1 LSVAAYSYRA
11 YLEDGSPEAGVI
23 EAVDRRDASRKLA
36 QAKKRPFMLV
46 EATGTKTADAAG
58 SRRFWEFTRQGDLT
72 KLLSELS
79 VLLDAGFNVAAALR
93 VIASAES
100 SARQRT
106 RLFAISDQ
114 ISNGKSLSEAF
125 ASLPGLPTEMSA
137 MIASGESSGRIAQ
150 VIARMAEAYQ
160 YRAERRVAILEALIY
175 PAFLVMMV
183 IGAFLFL
190 SLFLM
195 PAIEPI
201 FDSGTVEKPMVVWL
215 LSGFGAL
222 LSQHWSAS
230 IALILATIASV
241 VLMLRNSSFRSLVSK
256 TTLALPVI
264 GRMRRDSAISR
275 YLDTLSLLTG
285 NGVAMIESLR
295 LAALTCSGPEIGEG
309 LKTVRSSVSN
319 GERLKSALERTGV
332 FDGQTLTLVGIGE
345 ESNNLPLLLKRAS
358 RLVETR
364 LKKSID
370 LTVTFLTPAITIAL
384 GLLIGALV
392 VSVMTALLSINE
404 IAVQ

>member
-1 LSVAAYSYRA
+1 MTAFSYRA

-23 EAVDRRDASRKLA
+23 EAVNRRDASRKLA
-36 QAKKRPFMLV
+36 QAKKRPFVLV
-46 EATGTKTADAAG
+46 EAATNKADFAG
-58 SRRFWEFTRQGDLT
+58 PKRFWEFTRQGDLT

-93 VIASAES
+93 VVASAES

-106 RLFAISDQ
+106 RLLAISDQ

-125 ASLPGLPTEMSA
+125 ASLPGLPAEMSA
-137 MIASGESSGRIAQ
+137 MIASGESSGRIAE
-150 VIARMAEAYQ
+150 VIARMAEASQ
-160 YRAERRVAILEALIY
+160 YRAERRAAITEALIY
-175 PAFLVMMV
+175 PAFLVLMV
-183 IGAFLFL
+183 VGAFLFL

-201 FDSGTVEKPMVVWL
+201 FDSGTIVKPTVVWL

-222 LSQHWSAS
+222 LAQHWPAA
-230 IALILATIASV
+230 ITLMLAAVALLL
-241 VLMLRNSSFRSLVSK
+241 LMLRTPSFRLLISKISLG
-256 TTLALPVI
+256 LPVI
-264 GRMRRDSAISR
+264 GRMRRDSAIAR
-275 YLDTLSLLTG
+275 YLGTLSLLIG
-285 NGVAMIESLR
+285 NGVSMIESLR

-309 LKTVRSSVSN
+309 LETVRTSVSN
-319 GERLKSALERTGV
+319 GERLKSALEKTGI
-332 FDGQTLTLVGIGE
+332 FDGPTLTLVGIGE
-345 ESNNLPLLLKRAS
+345 ESNNLPLLLKRAAT
-358 RLVETR
+358 LVETR
-364 LKKSID
+364 LKKAID
-370 LTVTFLTPAITIAL
+370 RIVTILTPAITIAL